1 MRYKI
6 TCILQDQ
13 HHERIQS
20 VGCVDQTGNQ
30 HRFNEAEAIALI
42 EGKSAD
48 FYVERPDGHAVE
60 VIVEISSEGH
70 KFLKTVAD
78 GEKPNNLL
86 SLPRCRAQSPVVVP
100 PRSFTPARSH
110 GA

>member
-1 MRYKI
+1 MRYRI
-6 TCILQDQ
+6 TCILQDH

-30 HRFNEAEAIALI
+30 HRFTESEAISFI
-42 EGKSAD
+42 ESCQST
-48 FYVERPDGHAVE
+48 FYVERPDGHPVE
-60 VIVEISSEGH
+60 VFVETSSEGH
-70 KFLKTVAD
+70 KFLKTEAD

-86 SLPRCRAQSPVVVP
+86 SLPRCRVQSPVVVP
-100 PRSFTPARSH
+100 PRTFTPTRSH